1 MGSGTEQIRGI
12 RPVWDFR
19 LQFSFIGDVHGCID
33 EFKALDEQPPSATPT
48 TTPDERTNA
57 AQSAWS
63 LLRETFEC
71 RDFDDSLVFA
81 E

>member
-1 MGSGTEQIRGI
+1 MNHLQAEDDAKS
-12 RPVWDFR
+12 PSSSVKHR
-19 LQFSFIGDVHGCID
+19 LVDRAI
-33 EFKALDEQPPSATPT
+33 EEQPS
-48 TTPDERTNA
+48 DERTLEA
-57 AQSAWS
+57 ESAWS

>member
-1 MGSGTEQIRGI
+1 MNHVLARDDAKAPSSS
-12 RPVWDFR
+12 VKHR
-19 LQFSFIGDVHGCID
+19 LVDRAID
-33 EFKALDEQPPSATPT
+33 EQR
-48 TTPDERTNA
+48 PDERTLESE
-57 AQSAWS
+57 SAWS

>member
-1 MGSGTEQIRGI
+1 MSQANAERMERSPSSSVNHRNVESAIHE
-12 RPVWDFR
+12 RPA
-19 LQFSFIGDVHGCID
+19 H
-33 EFKALDEQPPSATPT
+33 
-48 TTPDERTNA
+48 ERTLDTEC
-57 AQSAWS
+57 AWS